1 MASMW
6 KIAKPSWDFISE
18 VFDAWN
24 DDNCF
29 RLSAALSY
37 YTLFSIAPLV
47 VVVIATAGYFF
58 GEQAISGAIFNK
70 VYTII
75 GPQAASGLQ
84 TLVRNAYVSKPTSLS
99 GFVSVGVLLFSATVV
114 LTALQSSLNTILN
127 VRIRADKGMI
137 YFAISRLLALV
148 MLLGI
153 GLLLVATIV
162 INAIWVALWDYLD
175 KYLPGYSF
183 YLIESGQLLITL
195 GMTTLL
201 FALIYKY
208 LPDAKIKWRNIWIG
222 SFTTSFL
229 FLAGRYVISFY
240 LGNTNITSLYGAAG
254 SVILL
259 IVWINYSSWIFFLGA
274 EVIHVV
280 SKKKGDKIIPS
291 KIAESFR
298 QVVEMQDSWN

>member
-1 MASMW
+1 MW
-6 KIAKPSWDFISE
+6 KKTRSAYDFVTE
-18 VFDAWN
+18 VLEAWN

-47 VVVIATAGYFF
+47 VVVIATAGYFL

-75 GPQAASGLQ
+75 GDQAASGLQ

-99 GFVSVGVLLFSATVV
+99 GFVSVAVLLFSATVV
-114 LTALQSSLNTILN
+114 MTALQSSLNTILN
-127 VRIRADKGMI
+127 VRIRADKGI
-137 YFAISRLLALV
+137 LYFVISRLLALV
-148 MLLGI
+148 MLLVI
-153 GLLLVATIV
+153 GVLLVATIV
-162 INAIWVALWDYLD
+162 LNAVWIAISDYMG
-175 KYLPGYSF
+175 KFLPDSSY
-183 YLIESGQLLITL
+183 YVIEAGQLVISL

-201 FALIYKY
+201 FALMYKY
-208 LPDAKIKWRNIWIG
+208 LPDAKIRWRNIWIG
-222 SFTTSFL
+222 SLTTSIL
-229 FLAGRYVISFY
+229 FLVGRYLISFY

-280 SKKKGDKIIPS
+280 SNRKGDRIIPS
-291 KIAESFR
+291 RIAESYR
-298 QVVEMQDSWN
+298 EVVEMQDSWN

>member
-1 MASMW
+1 MK
-6 KIAKPSWDFISE
+6 KIKTIWGFLNE
-18 VFDAWN
+18 VFTAWS

-58 GEQAISGAIFNK
+58 GDEAISGVIFSKANS
-70 VYTII
+70 II

-84 TLVRNAYVSKPTSLS
+84 TMVKNAYVGRPNSLS

-114 LTALQSSLNTILN
+114 LTALQSSLNTIWN
-127 VRIRADKGMI
+127 VRIRADKGII
-137 YFAISRLLALV
+137 YFVISRLLALAM
-148 MLLGI
+148 MLVI
-153 GLLLVATIV
+153 GALLVATIV
-162 INAIWVALWDYLD
+162 INAIWVGVGDYLAQF
-175 KYLPGYSF
+175 LAGYAI
-183 YLIESGQLLITL
+183 YLIEAGQLLL
-195 GMTTLL
+195 SFLVSTLL

-208 LPDAKIKWRNIWIG
+208 LPDAKIRWRNIWVG
-222 SFTTSFL
+222 SFTTSILFL
-229 FLAGRYVISFY
+229 FGRYLISLY

-259 IVWINYSSWIFFLGA
+259 IVWVNYSSWIFFLGA

-280 SKKKGDKIIPS
+280 SLRRGEKVKPS
-291 KIAESFR
+291 RIAEVYR
-298 QVVEMQDSWN
+298 EVVDQDHAHN

>member
-1 MASMW
+1 MW
-6 KIAKPSWDFISE
+6 KKTRSAYDFVTDVLE
-18 VFDAWN
+18 AWN

-47 VVVIATAGYFF
+47 VVVIATAGYFL

-75 GPQAASGLQ
+75 GDQAASGLQ

-99 GFVSVGVLLFSATVV
+99 GFVSVAVLLFSATVV
-114 LTALQSSLNTILN
+114 MTALQSSLNTILN
-127 VRIRADKGMI
+127 VRIRADKGI
-137 YFAISRLLALV
+137 LYFIFSRLLALA

-153 GLLLVATIV
+153 GVLLVATIV
-162 INAIWVALWDYLD
+162 LNAVWIAISDYADQL
-175 KYLPGYSF
+175 LPDSSY
-183 YLIESGQLLITL
+183 YVIEAGQLGISL

-208 LPDAKIKWRNIWIG
+208 LPDAKIRWRNIWIG
-222 SFTTSFL
+222 SLTTSVL
-229 FLAGRYVISFY
+229 FLIGRYLISFY

-274 EVIHVV
+274 EVIQVI
-280 SKKKGDKIIPS
+280 SSRKGDRIIPS
-291 KIAESFR
+291 RIAESYR
-298 QVVEMQDSWN
+298 EVVEMNDTWN

>member
-1 MASMW
+1 MLKTARIW
-6 KIAKPSWDFISE
+6 WEFLSE
-18 VFDAWN
+18 VFEAWN

-70 VYTII
+70 VYAII
-75 GPQAASGLQ
+75 GPQAAAGLQ
-84 TLVRNAYVSKPTSLS
+84 TLVKNAYISKPTSLS

-114 LTALQSSLNTILN
+114 LTALQSSLNTIMN
-127 VRIRADKGMI
+127 VRIRADKGLI
-137 YFAISRLLALV
+137 YFIVSRLLALA
-148 MLLGI
+148 MLLVI
-153 GLLLVATIV
+153 GMLLVATIV
-162 INAIWVALWDYLD
+162 INAVWIGIWDYLSRF
-175 KYLPGYSF
+175 LPDYSF
-183 YLIESGQLLITL
+183 YLIESGQLLISL

-201 FALIYKY
+201 FALVFKY
-208 LPDAKIKWRNIWIG
+208 LPDAKIKWGNIWIG

-229 FLAGRYVISFY
+229 FLIGRYVISFY

-280 SKKKGDKIIPS
+280 SKKRGDRIIPS
-291 KIAESFR
+291 KIAESYR
-298 QVVEMQDSWN
+298 HVVEMEDTWN

>member
-1 MASMW
+1 MK
-6 KIAKPSWDFISE
+6 KIKTIWGFLNE
-18 VFDAWN
+18 VFTAWS

-58 GEQAISGAIFNK
+58 GDEAISGVIFSKANA
-70 VYTII
+70 II

-84 TLVRNAYVSKPTSLS
+84 TMVKNAYVGRPNSLS

-114 LTALQSSLNTILN
+114 LTALQSSLNTIWN
-127 VRIRADKGMI
+127 VRIRADKGII
-137 YFAISRLLALV
+137 YFVISRLLALAM
-148 MLLGI
+148 MLVI
-153 GLLLVATIV
+153 GALLVATIV
-162 INAIWVALWDYLD
+162 INAIWVGVGDYLS
-175 KYLPGYSF
+175 KFLAGYAI
-183 YLIESGQLLITL
+183 YLIEAGQLVISFLVS
-195 GMTTLL
+195 TLL

-208 LPDAKIKWRNIWIG
+208 LPDAKIRWRNIWVG
-222 SFTTSFL
+222 SFTTSILFL
-229 FLAGRYVISFY
+229 FGRYLISLY

-259 IVWINYSSWIFFLGA
+259 IVWVNYSSWIFFLGA

-280 SKKKGDKIIPS
+280 SLRRGEKVKPS
-291 KIAESFR
+291 KIAEVYKE
-298 QVVEMQDSWN
+298 VVDQEHVHN

>member
-1 MASMW
+1 MW
-6 KIAKPSWDFISE
+6 KKTRSAYDFITE
-18 VFDAWN
+18 VLESWN

-47 VVVIATAGYFF
+47 VVVIATAGYFL

-75 GPQAASGLQ
+75 GDQAASGLQ

-99 GFVSVGVLLFSATVV
+99 GFVSVAVLLFSATVV
-114 LTALQSSLNTILN
+114 MTALQSSLNTILN
-127 VRIRADKGMI
+127 VRIRADKGI
-137 YFAISRLLALV
+137 LYFVISRLLALA

-153 GLLLVATIV
+153 GVLLVATIV
-162 INAIWVALWDYLD
+162 LNAVWIAISDYTDQL
-175 KYLPGYSF
+175 LPDSSY
-183 YLIESGQLLITL
+183 YVIEAGQLVISL

-208 LPDAKIKWRNIWIG
+208 LPDAKIRWRNIWIG
-222 SFTTSFL
+222 AFTTSIL
-229 FLAGRYVISFY
+229 FLVGRYLISFY

-274 EVIHVV
+274 EVIQVV
-280 SKKKGDKIIPS
+280 SKKKGDRIIPS
-291 KIAESFR
+291 RIAESYR
-298 QVVEMQDSWN
+298 EVVEMQDSWN